1 MAAEHPEDR
10 RAARLAAIR
19 AQRGSA
25 EREAQIADLASRR
38 RIEPTPK
45 SGAVRIRRSTSAPRS
60 RKTSGT
66 TAGQAFFGHPWAE
79 WHQMV
84 DTGVA
89 HLVEHAEA
97 GATTTEADLW
107 AHIGATLELTLED
120 PRLPMPF
127 LLRDI
132 TNRQLEDTGLV
143 LTALVTRAD
152 GTPSPGFFR
161 FAAQVGK
168 LPAVQAPAESQ
179 DDSWTM
185 TERQESFWRD
195 QLQGLFAWY
204 GEG

>member
-25 EREAQIADLASRR
+25 EREQQISDLETRR
-38 RIEPTPK
+38 KIDPPPK
-45 SGAVRIRRSTSAPRS
+45 SGAVRTRRTTSAPRN
-60 RKTSGT
+60 RRTSGT

-84 DTGVA
+84 DAGVA

-97 GATTTEADLW
+97 GATTTETELW
-107 AHIGATLELTLED
+107 QHIGTTLGLSLED

-132 TNRQLEDTGLV
+132 TNRQLEDTGLL
-143 LTALVTRAD
+143 LTALVTRDD
-152 GTPSPGFFR
+152 GSPSPAFFR
-161 FAAQVGK
+161 LAAQVGR
-168 LPAVQAPAESQ
+168 LPSVQAPAESQ
-179 DDSWTM
+179 DATWTM
-185 TERQESFWRD
+185 TDRQEAFWRD

-204 GEG
+204 GD